1 MDIRNTLSLAGG
13 LLVLGAV
20 GYYWGGFGQADSP
33 LLNADTSHLPD
44 YDVVG
49 IKGTQTN
56 ALGQVTHTLT
66 AEHLVHYPHPDNSLV
81 TKPMVI
87 LYKDGVAAWKIS
99 AQQALT
105 ANNNRD
111 LQLNQHVL
119 GQRLNG
125 QNLTLETETLNANQ
139 ELQTLVTAVPVMIR
153 SPQGHISSLGM
164 SANLKESTLTFTAQV
179 RGTYVLPP
187 H

>member
-20 GYYWGGFGQADSP
+20 GYYWGGFGQTDSP
-33 LLNADTSHLPD
+33 LLNTDTSHLPD

-49 IKGTQTN
+49 IEGRQTN
-56 ALGQVTHTLT
+56 TLGQITHTLT
-66 AEHLVHYPHPDNSLV
+66 AERLVHYPQPDNSVVSKPIV
-81 TKPMVI
+81 T
-87 LYKDGVAAWKIS
+87 LYKDGVAAWRVS

-105 ANNNRD
+105 SNNNRD
-111 LQLNQHVL
+111 LQLNKQVI

-139 ELQTLVTAVPVMIR
+139 ELQTLVTAAPVMIR
-153 SPQGHISSLGM
+153 SPQGHISSLGL
-164 SANLKESTLTFTAQV
+164 SADMKESTLTFTAQV